1 MARTLA
7 AGMAHLEGVLVLK
20 GLPGST
26 TGSISLAWLVW
37 LLSTCIGC
45 AFFAQVLFKG
55 EDKTV
60 FMPGPLSNGHHQLAE
75 SCDSCH
81 TDAFGGG
88 PVLQESCE
96 SCHGDVRKK
105 PFDSH
110 PKAKFSDP
118 RNADM
123 LADLNATQC
132 VTCHQEHKAE
142 ITLVNG
148 VTQPEDFCYQC
159 HESIAEDRPSHEGMG
174 FETCANSGCHNFH
187 DNRALYTDFL
197 VKHLDQPA
205 VLEAAGLPER
215 EFADVLD
222 MLIEYPRDQF
232 PVETLALSDADA
244 PDDKQQDATVMA
256 QWQASGHAEQGVNC
270 TACHT
275 QLTSEGEADAE
286 ATDITAHWTDD
297 PVAEN
302 CASCH
307 DIEVEA
313 FGKGKHGMRLA
324 AGLSPMTVGAA
335 RLPMHED
342 AAHQELTCNSCHAAH
357 DYDVVSAAVEACVG
371 CHADDHTVA
380 YRNSKHYA
388 LWLAETEGNGKPGTG
403 VSCASCHMP
412 RISQDVDDY
421 NSRIVVDHNQSAN
434 LAPNSKMIRGACLEC
449 HGLGFSIDSLMDDQ
463 LVQDNFQGLPTT
475 RNDSLP
481 MARELME
488 SHEKRKNGQ

>member
-1 MARTLA
+1 
-7 AGMAHLEGVLVLK
+7 
-20 GLPGST
+20 
-26 TGSISLAWLVW
+26 
-37 LLSTCIGC
+37 
-45 AFFAQVLFKG
+45 
-55 EDKTV
+55 
-60 FMPGPLSNGHHQLAE
+60 
-75 SCDSCH
+75 
-81 TDAFGGG
+81 
-88 PVLQESCE
+88 
-96 SCHGDVRKK
+96 
-105 PFDSH
+105 
-110 PKAKFSDP
+110 
-118 RNADM
+118 
-123 LADLNATQC
+123 
-132 VTCHQEHKAE
+132 
-142 ITLVNG
+142 
-148 VTQPEDFCYQC
+148 
-159 HESIAEDRPSHEGMG
+159 
-174 FETCANSGCHNFH
+174 
-187 DNRALYTDFL
+187 
-197 VKHLDQPA
+197 
-205 VLEAAGLPER
+205 
-215 EFADVLD
+215 
-222 MLIEYPRDQF
+222 
-232 PVETLALSDADA
+232 
-244 PDDKQQDATVMA
+244 MA
-256 QWQASGHAEQGVNC
+256 QWAASGHAEQGANC

-275 QLTSEGEADAE
+275 QLDSKGEPDAE
-286 ATDITAHWTDD
+286 ATEATAHWTDE

-324 AGLSPMTVGAA
+324 AGLSPMTVEAA

-380 YRNSKHYA
+380 YRNSLHYA

-449 HGLGFSIDSLMDDQ
+449 HGLGFSIDALMDDQ
-463 LVQDNFQGLPTT
+463 LIQNNFQGLPTT